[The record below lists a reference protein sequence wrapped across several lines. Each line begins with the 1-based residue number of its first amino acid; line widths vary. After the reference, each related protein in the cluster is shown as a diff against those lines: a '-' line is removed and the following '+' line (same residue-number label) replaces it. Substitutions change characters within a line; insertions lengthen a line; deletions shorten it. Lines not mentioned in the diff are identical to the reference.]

1 MFSYPNIINM
11 SYIFCST
18 VSHRYFLLKLFFKTL
33 FITFSCTQEPLGRL
47 HPTSLWVP
55 PSWLMGTSRTQ
66 CALPLPTTPLCNRL
80 PMCTPKGGS
89 KGKLR
94 KTENEHMQKVGLNF
108 QSRERLQAWAVVSL
122 LGKAKR
128 GCQHWTWCIVVL
140 KAALIQV

>member
-11 SYIFCST
+11 SYIYCST

-33 FITFSCTQEPLGRL
+33 FITFSCTQEPLRKL

-66 CALPLPTTPLCNRL
+66 YALPLPTTPLSNRL